1 MQNFPEADF
10 GGAVVWEAFHNACPT
25 TAPPTLCGSS
35 VEGYALRSA
44 REFPAKAL
52 RTLPGVVP

>member
-10 GGAVVWEAFHNACPT
+10 GATSLGGFHNPCPT

-35 VEGYALRSA
+35 AEGYALRSA

-52 RTLPGVVP
+52 RMLPGVVP